1 MIELTHTDL
10 SDNSKER
17 LAELNQLPLTE
28 AVLSC
33 IGPINQDGKEPTSDT
48 IIRTLNQKC
57 RELDTPYYLR
67 ESLSGNMYHPLEVLE
82 RQLYN
87 GWLASAGF
95 RIPITVVP
103 DWEKFISQSREVRY
117 KIHAWDMLDLILRV
131 DSLNQNSETLD
142 LAIAIAD
149 DWIQHHIIAAKSDDF
164 AWYDMGVGQRATK
177 LSYILRRLIEKDA
190 DTELVFRFILATQV
204 HFSEL
209 MDIERIA
216 THSNHG
222 LFQIAGL
229 LSLSKNLPWMLKSK
243 EASISRGAKYM
254 ANSATALPAFI
265 R

>member
-17 LAELNQLPLTE
+17 LAALNQLPLEE

-33 IGPINQDGKEPTSDT
+33 IEPIIQEETELTSDT
-48 IIRTLNQKC
+48 IINNLQQKC
-57 RELDTPYYLR
+57 KELASPYYLR
-67 ESLSGNMYHPLEVLE
+67 GQNVGNAYDPLEVLE
-82 RQLYN
+82 TQLKK
-87 GWLASAGF
+87 GWLASTGF

-103 DWEKFISQSREVRY
+103 DWEEYILQSREVRY
-117 KIHAWDMLDLILRV
+117 KMHAWDMMDILLRV
-131 DSLNQNSETLD
+131 DTFDEYSETLS

-149 DWIQHHIIAAKSDDF
+149 DWIQNHIIAAKRDDF

-190 DTELVFRFILATQV
+190 DSELVFRFILATQV

-229 LSLSKNLPWMLKSK
+229 LSLSKNLPWMLESK
-243 EASISRGAKYM
+243 EAIVFAESTLKKM
-254 ANSATALPAFI
+254 LE
-265 R
+265 